1 MSLTLKYF
9 FFLNFADE
17 TLHPKF
23 HAYVEPAKAIFPLSD
38 DLGPRNAL
46 APEDEDDT
54 SGTEANIG
62 YDPLW
67 VPNGLLGSPMFA
79 SRQNSHII
87 LDLSNLFPETI
98 TAFSILMWVRPTKSD
113 YGTVLVSIF
122 LSQILISAHPNP
134 TNWGFKQF
142 CRRLHI

>member
-1 MSLTLKYF
+1 M
-9 FFLNFADE
+9 
-17 TLHPKF
+17 
-23 HAYVEPAKAIFPLSD
+23 EPAKAIFPLSD
-38 DLGPRNAL
+38 DLGARNAL

-87 LDLSNLFPETI
+87 LDLSNIFPKTI
-98 TAFSILMWVRPTKSD
+98 TAFSILMWVRPKKSD
-113 YGTVLVSIF
+113 YGTVLAARSGSMAFTLYVGSEAKVNVSHDESTIEEYTSMCKF
-122 LSQILISAHPNP
+122 LHKIS
-134 TNWGFKQF
+134 
-142 CRRLHI
+142 

>member
-1 MSLTLKYF
+1 M
-9 FFLNFADE
+9 
-17 TLHPKF
+17 
-23 HAYVEPAKAIFPLSD
+23 EPAKAIFPLSG

-67 VPNGLLGSPMFA
+67 VPNGLLSSPMFA

-87 LDLSNLFPETI
+87 LDLSSVFPKTL
-98 TAFSILMWVRPTKSD
+98 TAFSILMWVRPKNSD
-113 YGTVLVSIF
+113 YGTVLVSTYDKIIY
-122 LSQILISAHPNP
+122 S
-134 TNWGFKQF
+134 
-142 CRRLHI
+142 

>member
-1 MSLTLKYF
+1 M
-9 FFLNFADE
+9 
-17 TLHPKF
+17 
-23 HAYVEPAKAIFPLSD
+23 EPAKAIFPLSN
-38 DLGPRNAL
+38 DLGPGNAL

-87 LDLSNLFPETI
+87 LDLSNIFSKTI

-113 YGTVLVSIF
+113 YGTVLVSIHLNF
-122 LSQILISAHPNP
+122 LYPRGGPL
-134 TNWGFKQF
+134 
-142 CRRLHI
+142 

>member
-1 MSLTLKYF
+1 MKQLHRSKKKSKIYSIFL
-9 FFLNFADE
+9 LNFADE

-87 LDLSNLFPETI
+87 LDLSNLFPKTI
-98 TAFSILMWVRPTKSD
+98 TAFSILMWVRPKKSD
-113 YGTVLVSIF
+113 YGTVLVSMTK
-122 LSQILISAHPNP
+122 LYS
-134 TNWGFKQF
+134 
-142 CRRLHI
+142 